1 MSGGPG
7 LRFICVGRA
16 SGAAPHRTEH
26 TVATIANMSVSLD
39 GYVNHPTDG
48 VTSLFEWF
56 SAGGEVEMDLDPRHS
71 FRLDENSAALLD
83 EAVGAVGALV
93 AGRRLFDEAQGWGG
107 QHPVG
112 APVVVLT
119 HEPPVDWPE
128 DTSIEFVT
136 EGIEAAIARA
146 KEIAGGKDVALAS
159 PTITQQALA
168 AGLVDVIAVDLVPV
182 FLGTGVR
189 WFDNLGTEPIRLGN
203 PRVTPGNRVTHLQY
217 PVLSS

>member
-1 MSGGPG
+1 M
-7 LRFICVGRA
+7 
-16 SGAAPHRTEH
+16 T
-26 TVATIANMSVSLD
+26 TIANMSVSLD

-48 VTSLFEWF
+48 VTSVFEWF
-56 SAGGEVEMDLDPRHS
+56 SAGGDVELDLDPRHT
-71 FRLDENSAALLD
+71 FRLDESSAALLD

-93 AGRRLFDEAQGWGG
+93 AGRRLFDEAGGWGG

-119 HEPPVDWPE
+119 HKPPVDWPE

-146 KEIAGGKDVALAS
+146 KEIAGDKDVALAS

-168 AGLVDVIAVDLVPV
+168 AGLLDVIAVDLVPV
-182 FLGTGVR
+182 LLGAGVR
-189 WFDNLGTEPIRLGN
+189 WFDNLGTDPVRLGN
-203 PRVTPGNRVTHLQY
+203 PRVVPGNRVTHLQY
-217 PVLSS
+217 PVLSR